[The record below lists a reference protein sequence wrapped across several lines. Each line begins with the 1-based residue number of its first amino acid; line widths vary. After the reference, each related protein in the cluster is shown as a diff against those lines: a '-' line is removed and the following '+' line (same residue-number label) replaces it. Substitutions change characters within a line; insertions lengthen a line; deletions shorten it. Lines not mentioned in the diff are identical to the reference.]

1 MLAKH
6 VQVLVRRDMAEVI
19 PVTCFEHE
27 VEVLR
32 DVHGDGAIDVIDTLP
47 DVKPV
52 EIDSAEEMDRLTN
65 TYGTNESGQP
75 FAERV
80 FGRSHRGLE
89 AYAHKPARKGK
100 AAADEAAD

>member
-19 PVTCFEHE
+19 PVTCYEHE

-32 DVHGDGAIDVIDTLP
+32 DIHGDGAVELVNGLP

-52 EIDSAEEMDRLTN
+52 EIDSAEEMDRLMN
-65 TYGTNESGQP
+65 TYGANDAGQP

-89 AYAHKPARKGK
+89 AYAFKPSRKGR
-100 AAADEAAD
+100 ADEAAE